1 MDLGSTVSP
10 PLRIPVLVPRVPN
23 YEQIEKYILEVDS
36 NRFYTNFGPLEKR
49 LRGTFAE
56 IWDVS
61 INCVRTA
68 ANATLALQG
77 AIVTSE
83 KANESWELPSWTFA
97 ATPLA
102 LIQAGAKFSFVD
114 INEETWRAEFS
125 RNTSNALDVLPLG
138 DDLAFERL
146 EDSSIQTFIV
156 DGAASVAALMKKLPK
171 SNKKYA
177 IIISLHATKL
187 LPAGEGAI
195 FVSNCEKWSERFKK
209 WTNFG
214 FGEDRK
220 PSLIG
225 TNAKL
230 SEYSS
235 AVALASL
242 DEFETTLSRINWAQT
257 RALHIS
263 DSLKLQCHPALVKR
277 IPSPY
282 WIIKV
287 AQGFQKNLVE
297 RTLRI
302 QGIETRDWWGK
313 GCHQDPIFRSLSVK
327 LPTTE
332 RVASTT
338 IGLPMHTFLKED
350 DFDFIHKVLHSID
363 FQH

>member
-1 MDLGSTVSP
+1 MDSGLNDGPSQ
-10 PLRIPVLVPRVPN
+10 RIPVLIPRVPN
-23 YEQIEKYILEVDS
+23 YEQIEKYIREIDY

-49 LRGTFAE
+49 LRSIFSQ

-68 ANATLALQG
+68 CNATLALQG
-77 AIVTSE
+77 AIATSE
-83 KANESWELPSWTFA
+83 NANESWELPSWTFA

-102 LIQAGAKFSFVD
+102 LIQARAKFSFVD

-125 RNTSNALDVLPLG
+125 GNTRNALDVLPLG

-146 EDSSIQTFIV
+146 EESQIQNFII

-171 SNKKYA
+171 SKKKYG
-177 IIISLHATKL
+177 IVISLHATKL

-209 WTNFG
+209 WTSFG
-214 FGEDRK
+214 FSEDRNT
-220 PSLIG
+220 SLLG

-235 AVALASL
+235 SVALASL
-242 DEFETTLSRINWAQT
+242 DEFETTLSLINWAQT
-257 RALHIS
+257 RARDIS
-263 DSLKLQCHPALVKR
+263 DSLNLQCHPALMKG

-282 WIIKV
+282 WIIRFN
-287 AQGFQKNLVE
+287 QDFQKKIAE
-297 RTLRI
+297 RTLNLE
-302 QGIETRDWWGK
+302 GIETRDWWGQ
-313 GCHQDPIFRSLSVK
+313 GCHQNPIFGKLSK
-327 LPTTE
+327 RLPITE

-338 IGLPMHTFLKED
+338 IGLPMHTYLSEN
-350 DFDFIHKVLHSID
+350 DFDLIHRVLRSIK
-363 FQH
+363 F